1 MNTVSGFFVSRR
13 KLLFVELIAKV
24 VLAFAIGLAT
34 SIALAGVVLLLAH
47 DAQAAEL
54 VPMKPKEVQQGT
66 LLLKSEGATLAV
78 PAVAT
83 DAEIRVSG
91 IVARAVVKQT

>member
-1 MNTVSGFFVSRR
+1 MNMLTAGSRVRR
-13 KLLFVELIAKV
+13 KQLMVVELVAKV

-47 DAQAAEL
+47 DAHAADL
-54 VPMKPKEVQQGT
+54 VPMKPAQVQQGT

-78 PAVAT
+78 PAV
-83 DAEIRVSG
+83 SSS
-91 IVARAVVKQT
+91 